1 MLFTFHHHGRAF
13 AIETAG
19 FAGRAGD
26 PHEAADHLAEWI
38 EAHSPTQT
46 GLLHTVLAATQDE
59 AARSYRI
66 AELDE
71 AAAAIA
77 AALAATLDGH
87 EAAPG
92 QLITLRAAMAE
103 QITTREARELTA

>member
-1 MLFTFHHHGRAF
+1 MLFTFNHHGRGF
-13 AIETAG
+13 AIEATG

-26 PHEAADHLAEWI
+26 PHEAADHLAGWI

-77 AALAATLDGH
+77 AALASTLDGH
-87 EAAPG
+87 QAAPG
-92 QLITLRAAMAE
+92 QKITLRAAQAE
-103 QITTREARELTA
+103 QITTEEARAVTA